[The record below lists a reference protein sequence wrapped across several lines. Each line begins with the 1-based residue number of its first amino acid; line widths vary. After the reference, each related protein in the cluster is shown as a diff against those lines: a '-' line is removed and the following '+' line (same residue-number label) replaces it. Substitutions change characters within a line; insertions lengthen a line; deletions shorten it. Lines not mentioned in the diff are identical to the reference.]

1 MAEKK
6 SKVKAH
12 RGFIHIPKRRGPRR
26 PPRFPGLGGPRRP
39 IRRNPVNLK
48 NLGYIGRLPKG
59 MQDLL
64 LRGRRRPPRIPFDFR
79 PQPYPL
85 PIVRRAP
92 QTPINNATITQ
103 INANLKQ
110 LRETARGRGLSI
122 PRFPT
127 GTPPPSIRRNPQKM
141 KEFRRKQLI
150 SQLRRTQNFIDRS
163 SRPRK
168 TDIEKARKLF
178 LADLEKARKQQQSAR
193 MGSRRQTAA
202 PVQQAVRNP
211 NTRRRIPNRLRTR
224 VRTMVAKG
232 GTAKKKK

>member
-39 IRRNPVNLK
+39 IRRRRSPVNLK
-48 NLGYIGRLPKG
+48 NLGYFGRLSKG

-64 LRGRRRPPRIPFDFR
+64 LGGRRRPPRIPPDFR

-168 TDIEKARKLF
+168 TI
-178 LADLEKARKQQQSAR
+178 LESAR

>member
-26 PPRFPGLGGPRRP
+26 P

-48 NLGYIGRLPKG
+48 NLGYFGRLPKG

-64 LRGRRRPPRIPFDFR
+64 LRGRRRPPRIPPDFR

-85 PIVRRAP
+85 PIIRRSP
-92 QTPINNATITQ
+92 QVPINNATITQ
-103 INANLKQ
+103 INKSLKQ

-211 NTRRRIPNRLRTR
+211 NTRIIR
-224 VRTMVAKG
+224 
-232 GTAKKKK
+232 

>member
-26 PPRFPGLGGPRRP
+26 P
-39 IRRNPVNLK
+39 IRRNPVNLR
-48 NLGYIGRLPKG
+48 NLGYFGRLSKG

-64 LRGRRRPPRIPFDFR
+64 LRGRRRPPRIPPDFR

-92 QTPINNATITQ
+92 QIPANKSTITQ
-103 INANLKQ
+103 INTMLKQ
-110 LRETARGRGLSI
+110 LRAGAKRMGIKL
-122 PRFPT
+122 PRFPI
-127 GTPPPSIRRNPQKM
+127 GDPPPNIRRNPEKM
-141 KEFRRKQLI
+141 KEFRKKQLI
-150 SQLRRTQNFIDRS
+150 NQLKRSQSFIDRS

-168 TDIEKARKLF
+168 TI
-178 LADLEKARKQQQSAR
+178 LESAR

-202 PVQQAVRNP
+202 PAQRAVRNP
-211 NTRRRIPNRLRTR
+211 NIRRRIPNRA
-224 VRTMVAKG
+224 RTMVAKG

>member
-26 PPRFPGLGGPRRP
+26 P

-48 NLGYIGRLPKG
+48 NLGYFGRLPKG

-64 LRGRRRPPRIPFDFR
+64 LQGDPRRRPGFPGFPPPIRRVGDIPFST
-79 PQPYPL
+79 L
-85 PIVRRAP
+85 
-92 QTPINNATITQ
+92 
-103 INANLKQ
+103 NANLKQ
-110 LRETARGRGLSI
+110 LRETARGRGISI

-127 GTPPPSIRRNPQKM
+127 GTPPPNIRRNPEKM
-141 KEFRRKQLI
+141 KEFRRKQI
-150 SQLRRTQNFIDRS
+150 MRQLRRTQNFINKF
-163 SRPRK
+163 SRP
-168 TDIEKARKLF
+168 
-178 LADLEKARKQQQSAR
+178 QQLAR

>member
-26 PPRFPGLGGPRRP
+26 P

-48 NLGYIGRLPKG
+48 NLGYFGRLPKG

-64 LRGRRRPPRIPFDFR
+64 LQGDPRRRPGFPGFPPPIRRVGDIPFST
-79 PQPYPL
+79 L
-85 PIVRRAP
+85 
-92 QTPINNATITQ
+92 
-103 INANLKQ
+103 NANLKQ
-110 LRETARGRGLSI
+110 LRETARGRGISI

-127 GTPPPSIRRNPQKM
+127 GTPRPNIRRNPEKM
-141 KEFRRKQLI
+141 KEFRRKQI
-150 SQLRRTQNFIDRS
+150 MSQLRRTQNFINKF
-163 SRPRK
+163 SRP
-168 TDIEKARKLF
+168 
-178 LADLEKARKQQQSAR
+178 QQLAR

>member
-26 PPRFPGLGGPRRP
+26 P

-48 NLGYIGRLPKG
+48 NLGYFGRLPKG

-64 LRGRRRPPRIPFDFR
+64 LQGDPRRRPGFPGFPPPIRRVGDIPFST
-79 PQPYPL
+79 L
-85 PIVRRAP
+85 
-92 QTPINNATITQ
+92 
-103 INANLKQ
+103 NANLKQ
-110 LRETARGRGLSI
+110 LRESARGSGISI

-127 GTPPPSIRRNPQKM
+127 GTPPPNIRRNPEKM
-141 KEFRRKQLI
+141 KEFRRKQI
-150 SQLRRTQNFIDRS
+150 MSQLRRTQNFINEF
-163 SRPRK
+163 SRP
-168 TDIEKARKLF
+168 
-178 LADLEKARKQQQSAR
+178 QQLAR

>member
-26 PPRFPGLGGPRRP
+26 P

-48 NLGYIGRLPKG
+48 NLGYFGRLPKG

-64 LRGRRRPPRIPFDFR
+64 LQGDPRRRPGFPGFPPPIRRVGDIPFST
-79 PQPYPL
+79 L
-85 PIVRRAP
+85 
-92 QTPINNATITQ
+92 
-103 INANLKQ
+103 NANLKQ
-110 LRETARGRGLSI
+110 LRETARGRGISI

-127 GTPPPSIRRNPQKM
+127 GTPPPNIRRNPEKM
-141 KEFRRKQLI
+141 KEFRRKQI
-150 SQLRRTQNFIDRS
+150 MSQLRRTQNFINKFSRS
-163 SRPRK
+163 
-168 TDIEKARKLF
+168 
-178 LADLEKARKQQQSAR
+178 QQLAR

>member
-26 PPRFPGLGGPRRP
+26 P

-48 NLGYIGRLPKG
+48 NLGYFGRLPKG

-64 LRGRRRPPRIPFDFR
+64 LQGDPRRRPGFPGFPPPIRRVGDIPFST
-79 PQPYPL
+79 L
-85 PIVRRAP
+85 
-92 QTPINNATITQ
+92 
-103 INANLKQ
+103 NANLKQ
-110 LRETARGRGLSI
+110 LRETARGRGISI

-127 GTPPPSIRRNPQKM
+127 GTPPPNIRRNPEKM
-141 KEFRRKQLI
+141 KEFRRKQI
-150 SQLRRTQNFIDRS
+150 MSQLRRTQNFINKF
-163 SRPRK
+163 SRPSK
-168 TDIEKARKLF
+168 TNLEKARSLF

>member
-26 PPRFPGLGGPRRP
+26 PPRFPGLGGPRRV

-64 LRGRRRPPRIPFDFR
+64 LRGRRRPPRIPPDFR
-79 PQPYPL
+79 PQPYPM
-85 PIVRRAP
+85 PIIRRSP
-92 QTPINNATITQ
+92 QVPINNATITQ
-103 INANLKQ
+103 INKSLKQ

-122 PRFPT
+122 PRFPI
-127 GTPPPSIRRNPQKM
+127 GDPPPNIRRNPQKM

-168 TDIEKARKLF
+168 TI
-178 LADLEKARKQQQSAR
+178 LESAR
-193 MGSRRQTAA
+193 MGNRRQTAA

>member
-26 PPRFPGLGGPRRP
+26 P

-48 NLGYIGRLPKG
+48 NLGYFGRLPKG

-64 LRGRRRPPRIPFDFR
+64 LQGDPRRRPGFPGFPPPFRRVGDIPFST
-79 PQPYPL
+79 L
-85 PIVRRAP
+85 
-92 QTPINNATITQ
+92 
-103 INANLKQ
+103 NANLKQ
-110 LRETARGRGLSI
+110 LRETARGRGISI

-127 GTPPPSIRRNPQKM
+127 GTPPPNIRRNPEKM
-141 KEFRRKQLI
+141 KEFRRKQI
-150 SQLRRTQNFIDRS
+150 MSQLRRTQNFINKF
-163 SRPRK
+163 SRP
-168 TDIEKARKLF
+168 
-178 LADLEKARKQQQSAR
+178 QQLAR

>member
-26 PPRFPGLGGPRRP
+26 P

-48 NLGYIGRLPKG
+48 NLGYFGRLPKG

-64 LRGRRRPPRIPFDFR
+64 LQGDPRRRPGFPGFPPPIRRVGDIPFST
-79 PQPYPL
+79 L
-85 PIVRRAP
+85 
-92 QTPINNATITQ
+92 
-103 INANLKQ
+103 NANLIQ
-110 LRETARGRGLSI
+110 LRETARGRGISI

-127 GTPPPSIRRNPQKM
+127 GTPPPNIRRNPEKM
-141 KEFRRKQLI
+141 KEFRRKQI
-150 SQLRRTQNFIDRS
+150 MSQLRRTQNFINKF
-163 SRPRK
+163 SRP
-168 TDIEKARKLF
+168 
-178 LADLEKARKQQQSAR
+178 QQLAR

>member
-26 PPRFPGLGGPRRP
+26 P

-48 NLGYIGRLPKG
+48 NLGYFGRLPKG

-64 LRGRRRPPRIPFDFR
+64 LQGDPRRRPGFPGFPPPIRRVGDIPFST
-79 PQPYPL
+79 L
-85 PIVRRAP
+85 
-92 QTPINNATITQ
+92 
-103 INANLKQ
+103 NANLKQ
-110 LRETARGRGLSI
+110 LRETARGRGISI

-127 GTPPPSIRRNPQKM
+127 GTPPPNIRRNPEKM
-141 KEFRRKQLI
+141 KEFRRKQI
-150 SQLRRTQNFIDRS
+150 MSQLRRTQNFIYKF
-163 SRPRK
+163 SRP
-168 TDIEKARKLF
+168 
-178 LADLEKARKQQQSAR
+178 QQLAR

>member
-26 PPRFPGLGGPRRP
+26 P

-48 NLGYIGRLPKG
+48 NLGYFGRLPKG

-64 LRGRRRPPRIPFDFR
+64 LQGDPRRRPGFPGFPPPIRRVGDIPFST
-79 PQPYPL
+79 L
-85 PIVRRAP
+85 
-92 QTPINNATITQ
+92 
-103 INANLKQ
+103 NANLKQ
-110 LRETARGRGLSI
+110 LRETARGRGISI

-127 GTPPPSIRRNPQKM
+127 GTPPPNIRRNPEKM
-141 KEFRRKQLI
+141 KEFRRKQI
-150 SQLRRTQNFIDRS
+150 MSQLRRTQNFINKF
-163 SRPRK
+163 SRP
-168 TDIEKARKLF
+168 
-178 LADLEKARKQQQSAR
+178 QQLAR

>member
-26 PPRFPGLGGPRRP
+26 P

-48 NLGYIGRLPKG
+48 NLGYFGRLPKG

-64 LRGRRRPPRIPFDFR
+64 LQGDPRRRPGFPGFPTPIRRVGDIPFST
-79 PQPYPL
+79 L
-85 PIVRRAP
+85 
-92 QTPINNATITQ
+92 
-103 INANLKQ
+103 NANLKQ
-110 LRETARGRGLSI
+110 LRETARGRGISI

-127 GTPPPSIRRNPQKM
+127 GTPPPNIRRNPEKM
-141 KEFRRKQLI
+141 KEFRRKQI
-150 SQLRRTQNFIDRS
+150 MSQLRRTQNFINKF
-163 SRPRK
+163 SRP
-168 TDIEKARKLF
+168 
-178 LADLEKARKQQQSAR
+178 QQLAR
-193 MGSRRQTAA
+193 MGSRRQPAA

>member
-26 PPRFPGLGGPRRP
+26 P

-48 NLGYIGRLPKG
+48 NLGYFGRLPKG

-64 LRGRRRPPRIPFDFR
+64 LQGDPRRRPGFPGFPPPIRRVGDIPFST
-79 PQPYPL
+79 L
-85 PIVRRAP
+85 
-92 QTPINNATITQ
+92 
-103 INANLKQ
+103 NANLKQ
-110 LRETARGRGLSI
+110 LRETARGRGISI

-127 GTPPPSIRRNPQKM
+127 GTPPPNIRRNPEKM
-141 KEFRRKQLI
+141 KEFSRKQI
-150 SQLRRTQNFIDRS
+150 MSQLRRTQNFINKF
-163 SRPRK
+163 SRPHQ
-168 TDIEKARKLF
+168 L
-178 LADLEKARKQQQSAR
+178 AR

>member
-26 PPRFPGLGGPRRP
+26 P

-48 NLGYIGRLPKG
+48 NLGYFGRLPKG

-64 LRGRRRPPRIPFDFR
+64 LQGDPRRRPGFPGFPTPIRRVGDIPFST
-79 PQPYPL
+79 L
-85 PIVRRAP
+85 
-92 QTPINNATITQ
+92 
-103 INANLKQ
+103 NANLKQ
-110 LRETARGRGLSI
+110 LRETARGRGISI

-127 GTPPPSIRRNPQKM
+127 GTPPPNIRRNPEKM
-141 KEFRRKQLI
+141 KEFRRKQI
-150 SQLRRTQNFIDRS
+150 MSQLRRTQNFINKF
-163 SRPRK
+163 SRP
-168 TDIEKARKLF
+168 
-178 LADLEKARKQQQSAR
+178 QQLAR
-193 MGSRRQTAA
+193 MGSRRQTAS

>member
-26 PPRFPGLGGPRRP
+26 P

-48 NLGYIGRLPKG
+48 NLGYFGRLPKG
-59 MQDLL
+59 MQELL
-64 LRGRRRPPRIPFDFR
+64 LQGDPRRRPGFPGFPPPIRRVGDIPFST
-79 PQPYPL
+79 L
-85 PIVRRAP
+85 
-92 QTPINNATITQ
+92 
-103 INANLKQ
+103 NANLKQ
-110 LRETARGRGLSI
+110 LRETARGRGISI

-127 GTPPPSIRRNPQKM
+127 GTPPPNIRRNPEKM
-141 KEFRRKQLI
+141 KEFRRKQI
-150 SQLRRTQNFIDRS
+150 MSQLRRTQNFINKF
-163 SRPRK
+163 SRP
-168 TDIEKARKLF
+168 
-178 LADLEKARKQQQSAR
+178 QQLAR